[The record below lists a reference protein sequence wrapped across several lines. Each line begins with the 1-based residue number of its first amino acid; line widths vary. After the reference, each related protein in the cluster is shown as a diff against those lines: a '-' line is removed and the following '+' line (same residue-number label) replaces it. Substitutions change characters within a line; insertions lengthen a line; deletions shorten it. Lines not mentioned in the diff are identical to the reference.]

1 MDEITKSIKEIE
13 ELKIRRKEIFYTIYY
28 IDKKIKELE
37 QFLESNK

>member
-1 MDEITKSIKEIE
+1 MDEITKSIKEIN
-13 ELKIRRKEIFYTIYY
+13 IRRKELFYTISY